1 MRVLLVE
8 DETRLANA
16 VRRGLEAEG
25 FSVDVA
31 ADGKDGFWR
40 ASEGR
45 YDAIVLDIM
54 LPGMNGF
61 KVCSALREA
70 GHWTPILMLTAKD
83 GELDEAEALDTG
95 ADDFLTKPFSYIVLM
110 ARLRALFRRGARER
124 PAVLEAGD
132 LRFDPG
138 ARRASR
144 GDTEV
149 DL

>member
-1 MRVLLVE
+1 GERGLGMRVLLVE

-54 LPGMNGF
+54 LPGMNGY

-70 GHWTPILMLTAKD
+70 GHWTPLLMLTAKD

-95 ADDFLTKPFSYIVLM
+95 ADDFLTKPFSFVEL
-110 ARLRALFRRGARER
+110 
-124 PAVLEAGD
+124 AVLGREHEDRSPVAGD
-132 LRFDPG
+132 RKSTRLN
-138 ARRASR
+138 SSH
-144 GDTEV
+144 T
-149 DL
+149 